1 MDKRVKNLMFTTP
14 VKIFSANAKDSMGDR
29 VATESVDTL
38 GYVYDEVITI
48 TNYLGES
55 EISSRQIYLPLDAVS
70 QIQPSDLITCLDSTK
85 SRIIKIKEYR
95 GRNSQTLI
103 GVVYLP

>member
-1 MDKRVKNLMFTTP
+1 MDKRVKSLMFTTP
-14 VKIFSANAKDSMGDR
+14 VTVFSADAKDSMGDR
-29 VATESVDTL
+29 VATKTTNTM
-38 GYVYDEVITI
+38 GYVYDEVLTI

-70 QIQPSDLITCLDSTK
+70 QIRPSDLITCLDSTK

>member
-1 MDKRVKNLMFTTP
+1 MDKRVKSLMFTTP
-14 VKIFSANAKDSMGDR
+14 VTVFSADAKDSMGDR
-29 VATESVDTL
+29 VATKSTNTM
-38 GYVYDEVITI
+38 GYVYDEVLTI

-70 QIQPSDLITCLDSTK
+70 QIRPSDLITCLDSTK

-95 GRNSQTLI
+95 GRNGQTLI